1 MPLTRRPL
9 RARGFSLLEVLLALV
24 VLSVGLLGAAAMLLD
39 SLRTPRRRVA
49 SDRRH
54 AARARH
60 GRPHSRQSARACAL
74 RLAQRGAPV
83 VMDCAEPSGCD
94 ATQLAAL
101 DRAHFASAARALF
114 AHQDFTASVEFAP
127 AIGPAAPDRYVISL
141 RWRDAR
147 DATDDTDAV
156 ALQVLA
162 QLPVAG

>member
-1 MPLTRRPL
+1 MSTRS
-9 RARGFSLLEVLLALV
+9 RGFTLIEALVALVLLSL
-24 VLSVGLLGAAAMLLD
+24 GLLGAGGMLLG
-39 SLRTPRRRVA
+39 SLQSHADALHEMAAAQLVRDMADRIRANPR
-49 SDRRH
+49 
-54 AARARH
+54 ARAFYDTR
-60 GRPHSRQSARACAL
+60 SAL
-74 RLAQRGAPV
+74 PDV
-83 VMDCAEPSGCD
+83 TDCAGPSGCD
-94 ATQLAAL
+94 AMQLAAL

-147 DATDDTDAV
+147 DATDETDAV